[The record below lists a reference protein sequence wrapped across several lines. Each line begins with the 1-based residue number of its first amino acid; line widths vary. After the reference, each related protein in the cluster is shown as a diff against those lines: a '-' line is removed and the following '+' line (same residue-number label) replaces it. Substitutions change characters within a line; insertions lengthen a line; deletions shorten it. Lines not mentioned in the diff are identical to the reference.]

1 PLDPPNSQTLS
12 IERLLATNACGPRRF
27 GYGTVRDYVI
37 GMAVLLADGRMI
49 HSGGKV
55 VKNVAGYDLMK
66 LFVGSRG
73 SLGVI
78 VEVTFKVLPIPET
91 EQFVAANCGSVENAE
106 KLIDC
111 VLNSDLAPIV
121 LDLHNAASANGR
133 LS

>member
-66 LFVGSRG
+66 LFIGSRG

-78 VEVTFKVLPIPET
+78 VEVTFKVLPLPET
-91 EQFVAANCGSVENAE
+91 ESFIEVRC
-106 KLIDC
+106 
-111 VLNSDLAPIV
+111 NSLDEADQHIEAILKSPLVPVV
-121 LDLHNAASANGR
+121 LDLHNLTSGPAHFS
-133 LS
+133 